1 MCCTTKAEA
10 VALHVLLGG
19 DSDDS
24 SRRSMNKL
32 RQSCASYA
40 VQGFWTVF
48 NGYGLRDSKWSPFMK
63 ESWDKNLGI
72 SADLIVAQAVH
83 HYIFLKI
90 LTEMP
95 LCSIEVLWMTKML
108 LIPV

>member
-1 MCCTTKAEA
+1 MIHLESCLVKK
-10 VALHVLLGG
+10 
-19 DSDDS
+19 
-24 SRRSMNKL
+24 RRSMNKL